1 METDGKPEIRSSTHS
16 GILMCRQVV
25 LVQVASSGSE
35 VPELVAQVSKI
46 AMRINSLYST
56 LTHQPLVF
64 LQQDISYSQFLAL
77 LSVAEIFMVTNL
89 REGMNLTSH
98 DFIHC
103 QDGELHS
110 QKHGSLIL
118 SEFTGSASIF
128 SGHELLVNPWDYMQ
142 CAGAIHTALRMS
154 PEQKQRNWQTLFDRK
169 SPYTALA
176 WYSTLG
182 SALTEAHSMQ
192 QSRDPHAIPPV
203 AIDSLQQSYKAV
215 QTRLFFL
222 EDGAIFSNHSQDI
235 TDTLQALA
243 LDPKNMVYLT
253 SNSGPE
259 QLDSTAQLIQAN
271 IGLIA
276 ENGCFVKRSNTR
288 EWEALVDVDGTKD
301 WRAGIRKVI
310 EYFQE
315 RTEGSVIEERRCS
328 LTFHYDRAIDVD
340 IAAHQAS
347 ELADQINGARGS
359 EAIRVVRDATAVS
372 VEPLHTSKATAA
384 SSILDRLPGDQYP
397 DFVFVAGG
405 SRGDDILFRWANR
418 LELSRCESDF
428 GKIVVVTT
436 LTTGTHATEAK
447 ARLPPGLFL
456 GDVLSALVSK
466 DEKIEQNGHCALQ

>member
-1 METDGKPEIRSSTHS
+1 M
-16 GILMCRQVV
+16 
-25 LVQVASSGSE
+25 QVASSGSE
-35 VPELVAQVSKI
+35 VPELAAQVSKI

-77 LSVAEIFMVTNL
+77 LSVAEIFMATNL

-103 QDGELHS
+103 QDGKLFS
-110 QKHGSLIL
+110 QQHGSLIL

-128 SGHELLVNPWDYMQ
+128 HGHELLVNPWDYKQ
-142 CAGAIHTALRMS
+142 CADAINAALEMS
-154 PEQKQRNWQTLFDRK
+154 PEQKRRNWQFLLDRK

-176 WYSTLG
+176 WYSSLQ

-192 QSRDPHAIPPV
+192 QSRDTHAVSPV
-203 AIDSLQQSYKAV
+203 DLDSLQQSYNAA
-215 QTRLFFL
+215 QSRLIFL
-222 EDGAIFSNHSQDI
+222 EAGATFDSNLCSDVA
-235 TDTLQALA
+235 DTLQALA
-243 LDPKNMVYLT
+243 LDPKNIIYLT
-253 SNSGPE
+253 SNRSPD
-259 QLDSTAQLIQAN
+259 QLDCTAQSIQAN

-276 ENGCFVKRSNTR
+276 ENGCFVNSLPDADK
-288 EWEALVDVDGTKD
+288 WEALVDVDGTKD

-310 EYFQE
+310 EYFHE

-328 LTFHYDRAIDVD
+328 LTFHYDRAVDSD

-359 EAIRVVRDATAVS
+359 EAIRVVRDTTAVS

-384 SSILDRLPGDQYP
+384 SAILDRMSGDEYP

-405 SRGDDILFRWANR
+405 SRADEALFRWANR
-418 LELSRCESDF
+418 LNVPRFDSDSERT
-428 GKIVVVTT
+428 VVVTT
-436 LTTGTHATEAK
+436 LTAGTHATEAR
-447 ARLPPGLFL
+447 ACLPPDLSL
-456 GDVLSALVSK
+456 LDVLRSLVPKHEQS
-466 DEKIEQNGHCALQ
+466 EQNGHCDLVDG